1 MINIHKS
8 KDNALKNKHNT
19 KDVWNTCM
27 SSRRKEVAMGK
38 VVFNVQDQFLNQARK
53 ERVPIIVTLIDN
65 TKVEGFVKS
74 FDPFCILIQTEKP
87 ILIYKHAVGRIEPA
101 EVNSKL
107 KDFLA
112 G

>member
-1 MINIHKS
+1 MP
-8 KDNALKNKHNT
+8 
-19 KDVWNTCM
+19 
-27 SSRRKEVAMGK
+27 K

-53 ERVPIIVTLIDN
+53 ERVSIVIILNDGTQM
-65 TKVEGFVKS
+65 EGLVKS
-74 FDPFCILIQTEKP
+74 FDPFCVLLQTDKP
-87 ILIYKHAVGRIEPA
+87 ILIYKHAISSIAPA

>member
-1 MINIHKS
+1 
-8 KDNALKNKHNT
+8 
-19 KDVWNTCM
+19 
-27 SSRRKEVAMGK
+27 MGK

-53 ERVPIIVTLIDN
+53 ERVPIIVTLVDN

-87 ILIYKHAVGRIEPA
+87 ILIYKHAVGRIEPI
-101 EVNSKL
+101 EINSKL

>member
-1 MINIHKS
+1 M
-8 KDNALKNKHNT
+8 A
-19 KDVWNTCM
+19 
-27 SSRRKEVAMGK
+27 K

-53 ERVPIIVTLIDN
+53 ERVPIIVTLVDN
-65 TKVEGFVKS
+65 VRMEGHVKS
-74 FDPFCILIQTEKP
+74 FDPFCILLQTDKP
-87 ILIYKHAVGRIEPA
+87 ILIYKHAVASIEPS

>member
-1 MINIHKS
+1 
-8 KDNALKNKHNT
+8 
-19 KDVWNTCM
+19 
-27 SSRRKEVAMGK
+27 MGK

-53 ERVPIIVTLIDN
+53 EKVPIVVTLIDDV
-65 TKVEGFVKS
+65 KIQGFVKS
-74 FDPFCILIQTEKP
+74 FDPFCILIQTDKP
-87 ILIYKHAVGRIEPA
+87 ILIYKHAVASIEPS

>member
-1 MINIHKS
+1 MR
-8 KDNALKNKHNT
+8 
-19 KDVWNTCM
+19 
-27 SSRRKEVAMGK
+27 SRRKEVAMGK

-53 ERVPIIVTLIDN
+53 ERVPIVVTLIDN
-65 TKVEGFVKS
+65 SKVDGFVKS
-74 FDPFCILIQTEKP
+74 FDPFCILIQTERP
-87 ILIYKHAVGRIEPA
+87 ILIYKHAVVKIEPT

>member
-1 MINIHKS
+1 M
-8 KDNALKNKHNT
+8 A
-19 KDVWNTCM
+19 
-27 SSRRKEVAMGK
+27 E

-65 TKVEGFVKS
+65 ERMEGHVKS
-74 FDPFCILIQTEKP
+74 FDPFCILLQTDKP
-87 ILIYKHAVGRIEPA
+87 ILIYKHAVASVEPS

>member
-1 MINIHKS
+1 
-8 KDNALKNKHNT
+8 
-19 KDVWNTCM
+19 M

>member
-1 MINIHKS
+1 
-8 KDNALKNKHNT
+8 
-19 KDVWNTCM
+19 
-27 SSRRKEVAMGK
+27 MGK

-53 ERVPIIVTLIDN
+53 ERVPIIVTLVDN

-74 FDPFCILIQTEKP
+74 FDPFCLLIQTEKP
-87 ILIYKHAVGRIEPA
+87 ILIYKHAVGRIEPT
-101 EVNSKL
+101 EINSKL

>member
-1 MINIHKS
+1 MHTN
-8 KDNALKNKHNT
+8 LNKYTLNY
-19 KDVWNTCM
+19 
-27 SSRRKEVAMGK
+27 KEVAMGK

-53 ERVPIIVTLIDN
+53 EKVPIIVTLVDKE
-65 TKVEGFVKS
+65 KVEGFVKS

-87 ILIYKHAVGRIEPA
+87 ILIYKHAVASIEPF
-101 EVNSKL
+101 ETNSKL

>member
-1 MINIHKS
+1 M
-8 KDNALKNKHNT
+8 A
-19 KDVWNTCM
+19 
-27 SSRRKEVAMGK
+27 K

-53 ERVPIIVTLIDN
+53 ERVPIVITLLDN
-65 TKVEGFVKS
+65 VKMEGHVKS
-74 FDPFCILIQTEKP
+74 FDPFCILLQTEKP
-87 ILIYKHAVGRIEPA
+87 VLIYKHAIGSIEPL

>member
-1 MINIHKS
+1 
-8 KDNALKNKHNT
+8 
-19 KDVWNTCM
+19 
-27 SSRRKEVAMGK
+27 MGK

-53 ERVPIIVTLIDN
+53 ERVPIIVTLVDN

-74 FDPFCILIQTEKP
+74 FDPFCLLIQTEKP
-87 ILIYKHAVGRIEPA
+87 ILIYKHAVGRIEPI
-101 EVNSKL
+101 EINSKL

>member
-1 MINIHKS
+1 
-8 KDNALKNKHNT
+8 
-19 KDVWNTCM
+19 
-27 SSRRKEVAMGK
+27 MGK

-53 ERVPIIVTLIDN
+53 ERVPIIVTLIDSV
-65 TKVEGFVKS
+65 KVGGFVKS
-74 FDPFCILIQTEKP
+74 FDPFCILIQTDKP
-87 ILIYKHAVGRIEPA
+87 ILIYKHAVASIEPS